1 MTSLVELENRLQDGA
16 RSKYSWLEDT
26 DIERAYNYAL
36 ADYLLYKYPT
46 ENNRPEKELLKIT
59 FEVEQWLAQRM
70 EDILSRGGATNV
82 KAYRENG
89 ISWEYASSHIDNSLA
104 AMITPKASVPK

>member
-1 MTSLVELENRLQDGA
+1 MSQQTPQSRLQDGA
-16 RSKYSWLEDT
+16 KSKYSWLKDS

-36 ADYLLYKYPT
+36 ADYLTYKYPT
-46 ENNRPEKELLKIT
+46 ENNRPDKNELEIT
-59 FEVEQWLAQRM
+59 FVVEQWIAQRM

-82 KAYRENG
+82 TAYKENG
-89 ISWEYASSHIDNSLA
+89 ISWTYASSHIDSALA